1 MVTDESG
8 LFDVTTL
15 LIDMMLFGILIVLW
29 KRV

>member
-15 LIDMMLFGILIVLW
+15 PIDMMLFGILIVLW